1 MRYHVILLAVS
12 TALAPL
18 AAAAQD
24 ATQGATP
31 RLTLPPVTVTAQKE
45 PAEPQTLPV
54 SVTVIPRD
62 TLWDAKVTSVG
73 EASIYAPNVW
83 FNEFSVRKLSNAFFR
98 GVGSSPNNP
107 GVTTY
112 IDGVPQLN
120 ANSSN
125 IEFSG
130 VGQVEFVRG
139 AQSALFGRNSLGG
152 VINIASE
159 RPSLNG
165 WSGAVVAPFGDYAT
179 REVRA
184 SVSGPLGDRVG
195 FGASG
200 GRSDRDG
207 FTVNTLTGNDLD
219 ARAATFGK
227 AQVLFVASPAFEAR
241 VIVSGERARDGDY
254 ALSDLAG
261 LRVRPFETARDFEG
275 RQNRDIFN
283 TTIASR
289 YEGRRVSL
297 TTTTGFVNW
306 QTEDSTDLDYSPLP
320 VARRTN
326 DEEDFQFTQEVRVA
340 STPAAPVAL
349 SASASLKW
357 QAGVFFFSQSYEQLA
372 VNSLAP
378 FVLSPQIP
386 LAVAQTSPQAELDD
400 RGVGVYGQATLTLN
414 ERVDITAG
422 ARFDHES
429 KDALL
434 QSFLTPALFPGSTVD
449 TSADFSN
456 VSPQFAAAY
465 RLQPDQMIYVSAGSG
480 FKAGG
485 FNPASPPGSEGYA
498 EEHTWNVEGGWKSTL
513 AGGRVTANATAFF
526 IDWKDLQL
534 NLPNPFVPAQF
545 YIANVGGATS
555 RGVELELS
563 ARPRQGVDVFGS
575 FGWTQATFKED
586 TISSDLDVSGNKLP
600 NTPRFT
606 FSAGAQIARAVTS
619 RVTAYGRGEI
629 ASYGEFFYD
638 DLNRASQDAYALA
651 NFRAGARTRLVFAE
665 FWIKNA
671 FDTHYVPL
679 AFPYSTQS
687 GFIGESGRP
696 RTLGV
701 SVGVTF

>member
-1 MRYHVILLAVS
+1 MRYSVLLFAVA
-12 TALAPL
+12 ALAPL
-18 AAAAQD
+18 TAQ
-24 ATQGATP
+24 AQTPSQGTP

-45 PAEPQTLPV
+45 PADRQNVPL
-54 SVTVIPRD
+54 SVTAVPKE
-62 TLWDAKVTSVG
+62 TLWDAKITAVS
-73 EASIYAPNVW
+73 EASVYAPNVW
-83 FNEFSVRKLSNAFFR
+83 FNEFTVRKLSNAFVR

-139 AQSALFGRNSLGG
+139 AQSSLFGRNSLGG

-159 RPSLNG
+159 RPSFSG
-165 WSGAVVAPFGDYAT
+165 WTGNVVAPFGDYST

-184 SVSGPLGDRVG
+184 SVSGPINDRLA
-195 FGASG
+195 FGASA

-207 FTVNTLTGNDLD
+207 FTVNTLTGNDID
-219 ARAATFGK
+219 SREATFGK
-227 AQVLFVASPAFEAR
+227 AQMLWLPSRAFETR

-261 LRVRPFETARDFEG
+261 LRERPFETARDFEG
-275 RQNRDIFN
+275 RQNRDLFN
-283 TTIASR
+283 TTIATRFEGSR
-289 YEGRRVSL
+289 LAV

-320 VARRTN
+320 AARRSN

-340 STPAAPVAL
+340 SAAAAPLTL
-349 SASASLKW
+349 SPAASLKW
-357 QAGVFFFSQSYEQLA
+357 QAGVFFFSQNYDQLA

-386 LAVAQTSPQAELDD
+386 FAIAQTSPLAELDD
-400 RGVGVYGQATLTLN
+400 RGLGVYGQGTLTLN
-414 ERVDITAG
+414 ERLDVTFG
-422 ARFDHES
+422 ARFDRES

-434 QSFLTPALFPGSTVD
+434 QSFVTPALFPGNTVD
-449 TSADFSN
+449 ASEDFTN
-456 VSPQFAAAY
+456 ISPQFAVAY
-465 RLQPDQMIYVSAGSG
+465 RVRPDQMAYFSAGSG

-485 FNPASPPGSEGYA
+485 FNPASPPGSEGYD
-498 EEHTWNVEGGWKSTL
+498 EEHTWNFEGGWKSTF
-513 AGGRVTANATAFF
+513 AGGRVVANAAVFF
-526 IDWKDLQL
+526 IDWDDLQL

-545 YIANVGGATS
+545 YIANVGGARS
-555 RGVELELS
+555 RGVEFELTG
-563 ARPRQGVDVFGS
+563 RPSEGIDVFGAV
-575 FGWTQATFKED
+575 GYTRATFKD
-586 TISSDLDVSGNKLP
+586 GSISSGLEVTDNRLP
-600 NTPRFT
+600 NTPEFT
-606 FSAGAQIARAVTS
+606 FTVGTQVS
-619 RVTAYGRGEI
+619 RPINERISAYGRAEV
-629 ASYGEFFYD
+629 ASYGSFFYD

-651 NFRAGARTRLVFAE
+651 NFRVGARSRLIFGE

-671 FDTHYVPL
+671 FDTHYIPL

>member
-1 MRYHVILLAVS
+1 MRYHVLLFAMS
-12 TALAPL
+12 TTLAPL
-18 AAAAQD
+18 AAAAQ
-24 ATQGATP
+24 TPSQGTP

-45 PAEPQTLPV
+45 PADRQDVPI
-54 SVTVIPRD
+54 SVTAVPKE
-62 TLWDAKVTSVG
+62 TLWDAKVTAVS
-73 EASIYAPNVW
+73 EASVYAPNVW

-98 GVGSSPNNP
+98 GIGSSPNNP

-120 ANSSN
+120 ANASN
-125 IEFSG
+125 VEFSG

-159 RPSLNG
+159 RPSLTG
-165 WSGAVVAPFGDYAT
+165 WTGNVVAPFGDYST

-184 SVSGPLGDRVG
+184 AISGPVNDRIAV
-195 FGASG
+195 GASA

-207 FTVNTLTGNDLD
+207 FTVNTVSGNGLD
-219 ARAATFGK
+219 SREATFGK
-227 AQVLFVASPAFEAR
+227 AQVLFVPSSAFEAR

-261 LRVRPFETARDFEG
+261 LRERPFETARDFEG
-275 RQNRDIFN
+275 RQNRDLFN
-283 TTIASR
+283 TTLAAR
-289 YEGRRVSL
+289 YEGPRFSV

-306 QTEDSTDLDYSPLP
+306 ETEDTTDLDYSPLP
-320 VARRTN
+320 AARRSN
-326 DEEDFQFTQEVRVA
+326 DEEAFQFTQEVRLA
-340 STPAAPVAL
+340 SAAAAPIAL
-349 SASASLKW
+349 SSTASLKW
-357 QAGVFFFSQSYEQLA
+357 QAGVFFFSQNYDQLA

-386 LAVAQTSPQAELDD
+386 FAVAQTSPLASLDD
-400 RGVGVYGQATLTLN
+400 TGIGLYGQGTVTLN
-414 ERVDITAG
+414 ERLDVTAG
-422 ARFDHES
+422 LRFDRES
-429 KDALL
+429 KDARLE
-434 QSFLTPALFPGSTVD
+434 SFLTPAIFPGSTVD
-449 TSADFSN
+449 TSEDFSN
-456 VSPQFAAAY
+456 VSPQVAAAY
-465 RLQPDQMIYVSAGSG
+465 RLDADQMVYASAGSG

-485 FNPASPPGSEGYA
+485 FNPASPPGSEGYS
-498 EEHTWNVEGGWKSTL
+498 EEHTFNVEGGWKSSWL
-513 AGGRVTANATAFF
+513 GGRLIANAAVFF
-526 IDWKDLQL
+526 IDWDDLQL

-545 YIANVGGATS
+545 YIANVDGARS
-555 RGVELELS
+555 RGVEFEVT
-563 ARPRQGVDVFGS
+563 ARPQEGLDVFGS
-575 FGWTQATFKED
+575 FGYTSATFKD
-586 TISSDLDVSGNKLP
+586 GTISSGLDVTENRLP
-600 NTPRFT
+600 NTPQFT
-606 FSAGAQIARAVTS
+606 FSAGAQVSRPVTDQVS
-619 RVTAYGRGEI
+619 VYGRGEI

-651 NFRAGARTRLVFAE
+651 NFRVGARTRMVFGE

-671 FDTHYVPL
+671 FDTQYIPL